1 MRIIKHINP
10 NFPERETY
18 KCTIR
23 YTTKFGLLDE
33 VKAWRD
39 DQLKNEAY
47 YLSLEESNSRGAAAY
62 YASKSRFDNYT
73 GD

>member
-23 YTTKFGLLDE
+23 YTTKFGTLDE
-33 VKAWRD
+33 VNQWRD
-39 DQLKNEAY
+39 DQLKNEDY
-47 YLSLEESNSRGAAAY
+47 YKSLEESSHKAAGEFY
-62 YASKSRFDNYT
+62 KTLDYK

>member
-1 MRIIKHINP
+1 MRIIKHYNP
-10 NFPERETY
+10 HFPERETY

-23 YTTKFGLLDE
+23 YATKFGSLDE

-47 YLSLEESNSRGAAAY
+47 YKSLEESSRKAAGEFY
-62 YASKSRFDNYT
+62 KTLDYK